1 MDKQAKCEWLVEFYT
16 KAAAGGVVQKNHHA
30 LITESGWCANNS
42 GPTPFSNLE
51 FWRIKP
57 VLKVIDLTPLM
68 WSGLDCEFW
77 NDDQQ
82 TPTISPLISMD
93 KEFLE
98 AKESYFF
105 ENCQPR
111 MTPYIHYWRG
121 ESAKCP
127 VPEGFEV
134 RLHLRDG
141 SDHLEP
147 DDAGEWRW
155 SNLSSPEDIIGIEFI
170 AVIDTYTLSAQ

>member
-1 MDKQAKCEWLVEFYT
+1 MNAQEKQAKYEWMIEFYT
-16 KAAAGGVVQKNHHA
+16 QAAKGEVVQFDRA
-30 LITESGWCANNS
+30 VGGWTDTDS
-42 GPTPFSNLE
+42 GPSYESMTKY
-51 FWRIKP
+51 WRIKP
-57 VLKVIDLTPLM
+57 ALQIIDLTPLM

-98 AKESYFF
+98 AKENYFF

-111 MTPYIHYWRG
+111 MSPYIHFWGG

-127 VPEGFEV
+127 IPEGFEV
-134 RLHLRDG
+134 RYHTRG
-141 SDHLEP
+141 QSDREP
-147 DDAGEWRW
+147 HFAHYQ
-155 SNLSSPEDIIGIEFI
+155 NHTDIIGIEFI
-170 AVIDTYTLSAQ
+170 AVKDGYTLAAQ

>member
-1 MDKQAKCEWLVEFYT
+1 MDKQAKYEWLAEFYCQ
-16 KAAAGGVVQKNHHA
+16 AAEGGVIQFDSTGA
-30 LITESGWCANNS
+30 GWVAS
-42 GPTPFSNLE
+42 SDGPTPASLNLTR
-51 FWRIKP
+51 WRIKQA
-57 VLKVIDLTPLM
+57 LKVIDLTPLM

-111 MTPYIHYWRG
+111 MSPYIHYWRG
-121 ESAKCP
+121 ESDKCP

-134 RLHLRDG
+134 RLHLREG
-141 SDHLEP
+141 STHVYKV
-147 DDAGEWRW
+147 DAGEWRW
-155 SNLSSPEDIIGIEFI
+155 SHIQSPVDIIGIEFI
-170 AVIDTYTLSAQ
+170 AVKEGYTLAAQ